1 MLINQRPRQ
10 DATNS
15 VEKDFFKLLVN
26 ANVGYDCKNKLDNC
40 IFDKISEVSHIKN
53 YNSLFDKSVSSFVN
67 SKTVEE

>member
-26 ANVGYDCKNKLDNC
+26 ANVGCDCKNNLDNC

-53 YNSLFDKSVSSFVN
+53 YNILFDKSVSSFVN